1 AGATAPGRSSSS
13 ATRRTTPA
21 SGSRPPGASASGRS
35 TTRRRRPSWRW
46 PSCPARSTA
55 RRGSSGTTRPSRAE
69 APSAASRY
77 RTGASVPPYPLPDP
91 MPKLPPGLLAPPPDA
106 APPWLSAAGRDL
118 AAADA
123 AALLARVRAFTAGW
137 TCHARPGPAAAALLL
152 SRVLAVGAAVDES
165 EVNAGVSGCGIDAM
179 QHAVEAAA
187 EAGGFAWLPPLAVL
201 YRDDEGALQ
210 AVPRPDFRRLVRD
223 GVVNA
228 GTPVLDLTPTTVGAL
243 RAGGVER
250 AAGRSWHGRVF
261 GLGEP
266 VAAGA

>member
-1 AGATAPGRSSSS
+1 
-13 ATRRTTPA
+13 
-21 SGSRPPGASASGRS
+21 
-35 TTRRRRPSWRW
+35 
-46 PSCPARSTA
+46 
-55 RRGSSGTTRPSRAE
+55 
-69 APSAASRY
+69 
-77 RTGASVPPYPLPDP
+77 
-91 MPKLPPGLLAPPPDA
+91 MPKLPPGLLAPLPDA
-106 APPWLSAAGRDL
+106 ARLWLFAADRDL
-118 AAADA
+118 DAAEA
-123 AALLARVRAFTAGW
+123 AALLDRVRAFTAGW
-137 TCHARPGPAAAALLL
+137 TSHARPVPAAADLLL
-152 SRVLAVGAAVDES
+152 SRVLAVGAAIDES